1 MQWVRCTRWYR
12 HLTEPRNSD
21 FPLRLLVSVMTRFAH
36 RCLKRMS
43 ALTKELEISLGP
55 STGDLKGRCGL
66 HSGPVTAGVL
76 RGEKARFQLFGD
88 TMNTASRI
96 ESSGI
101 PGRIHIS
108 KETAS
113 LLQEAGK
120 SEWVVPRSE
129 MVTLKGKGEVQT
141 FFASPTSTT
150 STIISGDSSPSESEY
165 AGLDLSINQLSES
178 NCYGNT
184 MDGTDRSSEDEKDR
198 VYRLVHWNT
207 DILHTHLVNLA
218 HHRSKH
224 QSHVSKRSQNGRR
237 ASTKSQETVYDDER
251 SNAEENP
258 DKTLIHEITEFIEMP
273 EFVPESGQAAN
284 IQDLVPPSVRLE
296 IQAFVLR
303 IAHLYRDVPF
313 HNFEHASHVTMSAGK
328 LMKRIMNPDAVDIT
342 QGSAE
347 IERSVHHKTY
357 GISSDPLM
365 QFAVV
370 FSALIHDVDH
380 TGYTNKELIDSKA
393 AVASAYGKRS
403 VAEQNSV
410 DVAWRVLMEVD
421 FAGLRNCIFPN
432 LEEKQ
437 RFRQL
442 VVNAVM
448 ATDIAD
454 RELQRLR
461 KNRWDATFSNET
473 SLPLDSKG
481 LVDRKATIVFE
492 YIIQASDVIHCMQ
505 HWLTYQKFNAR
516 LFEER
521 YVAWMKGSSPGSD
534 DPSVGWY
541 DGEIWFFD
549 NYIIPLAQKLHEC
562 GVFGVSYHESL
573 GYAQQNRV
581 EWERKG
587 RDIVLDMVTRLRTKY
602 KPQVSLDV
610 MAAVPGRA
618 KRSRSILIPRFL
630 S

>member
-1 MQWVRCTRWYR
+1 
-12 HLTEPRNSD
+12 
-21 FPLRLLVSVMTRFAH
+21 MTRFAH
-36 RCLKRMS
+36 RCLQRMA
-43 ALTKELEISLGP
+43 ALTKQLETSLGP

-96 ESSGI
+96 ESTGI

-108 KETAS
+108 KETAA
-113 LLQEAGK
+113 LLEDAGK
-120 SEWVVPRSE
+120 AEWVVSRNE
-129 MVTLKGKGEVQT
+129 KVTLKGKGQVQT
-141 FFASPTSTT
+141 FFASPTSRT
-150 STIISGDSSPSESEY
+150 SIMISSDSSPSESDDP
-165 AGLDLSINQLSES
+165 GLQMSIGRLWEDDRNRFK
-178 NCYGNT
+178 
-184 MDGTDRSSEDEKDR
+184 TDVTERRNEDEKER
-198 VYRLVHWNT
+198 IQRLVHWNT

-218 HHRSKH
+218 SHRSKH
-224 QSHVSKRSQNGRR
+224 VVRGKRSQNGRISS
-237 ASTKSQETVYDDER
+237 ASTRELESDHGSRNAAASQ
-251 SNAEENP
+251 NKP
-258 DKTLIHEITEFIEMP
+258 LIQEITEFIDMP
-273 EFVPESGQAAN
+273 QFTPECHTDAN
-284 IQDLVPPSVRLE
+284 FPQDLVPPSVRQE
-296 IQAFVLR
+296 IEAFVRR

-328 LMKRIMNPDAVDIT
+328 LMKRIMNPDEVDIS
-342 QGSAE
+342 QESAQV
-347 IERSVHHKTY
+347 ERNVHYKTY

-380 TGYTNKELIDSKA
+380 TGFTNKELIDSKA
-393 AVASAYGKRS
+393 AVAAAYGERS

-410 DVAWRVLMEVD
+410 DVAWRVLMEDAFV
-421 FAGLRNCIFPN
+421 GLRNCIFPN

-454 RELQRLR
+454 KELQRLR
-461 KNRWDATFSNET
+461 KNRWDATFSSET
-473 SLPLDSKG
+473 SPMLDDKG

-521 YVAWMKGSSPGSD
+521 YIAWMKGASPGTD

-562 GVFGVSYHESL
+562 GVFGVSYYESL

-587 RDIVLDMVTRLRTKY
+587 HDIVLDMVTKCRLKY
-602 KPQVSLDV
+602 QPQPVQREI
-610 MAAVPGRA
+610 AE
-618 KRSRSILIPRFL
+618 
-630 S
+630 

>member
-1 MQWVRCTRWYR
+1 
-12 HLTEPRNSD
+12 
-21 FPLRLLVSVMTRFAH
+21 MTRFAH
-36 RCLKRMS
+36 RCLQRMA
-43 ALTKELEISLGP
+43 ALTKQLETSLGP

-96 ESSGI
+96 ESTGI

-108 KETAS
+108 KETAA
-113 LLQEAGK
+113 LLEDAGK
-120 SEWVVPRSE
+120 AEWVVSRSE
-129 MVTLKGKGEVQT
+129 KVTLKGKGQVQT
-141 FFASPTSTT
+141 FFASPTSRT
-150 STIISGDSSPSESEY
+150 STIISGDSSPSESDDP
-165 AGLDLSINQLSES
+165 ALQMSIGRLWEDDRNRFK
-178 NCYGNT
+178 
-184 MDGTDRSSEDEKDR
+184 TDVTERRNEDEKER
-198 VYRLVHWNT
+198 IQRLVHWNT
-207 DILHTHLVNLA
+207 DILHAHLVNLA
-218 HHRSKH
+218 SHRSKH
-224 QSHVSKRSQNGRR
+224 VVRGKRSQNGRTTS
-237 ASTKSQETVYDDER
+237 ASSRELESDHGSRYAAASQ
-251 SNAEENP
+251 NKP
-258 DKTLIHEITEFIEMP
+258 LIEEITEFIDMP
-273 EFVPESGQAAN
+273 QFTPERHTDAN
-284 IQDLVPPSVRLE
+284 FPQDLVPPSVRQE
-296 IQAFVLR
+296 IEAFVLR

-328 LMKRIMNPDAVDIT
+328 LMKRIMNPDEVDIS
-342 QGSAE
+342 QESAQV
-347 IERSVHHKTY
+347 ERNVHYKTY

-380 TGYTNKELIDSKA
+380 TGFTNKELIDSKA
-393 AVASAYGKRS
+393 AVASAYGERS

-410 DVAWRVLMEVD
+410 DVAWSVLMEDSFV
-421 FAGLRNCIFPN
+421 GLRNCIFPN

-454 RELQRLR
+454 KELQRLR
-461 KNRWDATFSNET
+461 KNRWDATFSSET
-473 SLPLDSKG
+473 SHMLDDKG

-521 YVAWMKGSSPGSD
+521 YIAWMKGASPGTD

-562 GVFGVSYHESL
+562 GVFGVSYYESL

-587 RDIVLDMVTRLRTKY
+587 HDIVLDMVTKCRMKY
-602 KPQVSLDV
+602 QPQ
-610 MAAVPGRA
+610 
-618 KRSRSILIPRFL
+618 SIPHEIAE
-630 S
+630 